1 MRPRVYLETS
11 IVSYLAAHPSG
22 DLVTAAHQRITHQW
36 WRTADRHFEIFLSQ
50 VVLDEA
56 AAGDPEAAARRL
68 ALVAK
73 LPLLGINPE
82 VARFAAALLAR
93 VPLPP
98 KAGADAVHIAAAA
111 YHRMDFLLTWNC
123 SHIANARLRPRI
135 EGICRDLG
143 ASAPVLCTPEE
154 LASEEDDDE

>member
-1 MRPRVYLETS
+1 MRPRGYLETS

-36 WRTADRHFEIFLSQ
+36 WRAADRHFEIFLSQ

-56 AAGDPEAAARRL
+56 AARRL

-73 LPLLGINPE
+73 LPLLEISPD
-82 VARFAAALLAR
+82 VARFSAALLAR

-154 LASEEDDDE
+154 LVSEEYGDE